1 MTKEEFVKALKDVF
15 WKYDKK
21 QLRKAEN
28 IADTFAGKES
38 EVFNH
43 LYKKYRIPV
52 EKRIPAFVKSAPKK
66 VEAPVIE
73 NTEDS
78 VEETNTPTEE

>member
-21 QLRKAEN
+21 QLRKADS
-28 IADTFAGKES
+28 IADTFAGKEA

-52 EKRIPAFVKSAPKK
+52 EKRIPAFVKAAPKK
-66 VEAPVIE
+66 VEAPVVE
-73 NTEDS
+73 NTEES
-78 VEETNTPTEE
+78 AEETSTPTEE

>member
-28 IADTFAGKES
+28 IATTFAGKEA

-66 VEAPVIE
+66 VEAPMVE
-73 NTEDS
+73 NT
-78 VEETNTPTEE
+78 EETNTPTEE